1 MQTRL
6 HIFVVDERINV
17 LFYGSRV
24 PLKSY
29 CCTHYISISPLT
41 AFFTLSCS
49 VSHPAS
55 WRIPGVFI
63 VVLFSAMCFINNAV
77 RYYGLSR
84 DAGSRRGKLKP
95 FSSPYRLVCL
105 SRALFLTS
113 SVVIY
118 HARRF
123 TGRVADRP
131 LAA

>member
-1 MQTRL
+1 MQPRL
-6 HIFVVDERINV
+6 HIFVVDECINV

-29 CCTHYISISPLT
+29 CCTHYIFISPLT

-95 FSSPYRLVCL
+95 F
-105 SRALFLTS
+105 FLTVQVGMS
-113 SVVIY
+113 LPCPLSYLICCY
-118 HARRF
+118 LSCAPLHGQERLI
-123 TGRVADRP
+123 GR
-131 LAA
+131 